1 MFRTPGGSSA
11 SSFLAGL
18 LLVSL
23 PTRVLFRNYA
33 ANGRGRGS
41 ADAAPFDAH
50 LGTRARGRCNQFS
63 LSSMIYVL
71 TARVALPMDAVLK
84 LIKVAVGAA
93 SNCWRVPLI
102 FSRLVNEHESISLLV
117 LKNRLVL

>member
-1 MFRTPGGSSA
+1 MAPSSMFRTPGGSSA

-18 LLVSL
+18 LLASL

-50 LGTRARGRCNQFS
+50 LGTWEP
-63 LSSMIYVL
+63 VL
-71 TARVALPMDAVLK
+71 V
-84 LIKVAVGAA
+84 VGAT
-93 SNCWRVPLI
+93 NFHFHP
-102 FSRLVNEHESISLLV
+102 
-117 LKNRLVL
+117 